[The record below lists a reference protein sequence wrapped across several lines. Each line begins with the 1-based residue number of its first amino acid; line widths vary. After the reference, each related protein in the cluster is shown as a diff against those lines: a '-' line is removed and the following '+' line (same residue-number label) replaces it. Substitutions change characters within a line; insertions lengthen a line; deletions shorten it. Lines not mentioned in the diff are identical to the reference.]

1 MCYSGSMSTKEK
13 PKSKTA
19 LQKLYEKWIMI
30 QLEAQSSKLMLAK
43 RDGHWGV
50 YLVINNIPVAKLLT
64 HAELI
69 ETEPKFK
76 PSEVLQDGLEK
87 LMDKDPRFF
96 NHVSGHKT
104 IDLDQL
110 DEYGGDGFEQE
121 FQPLIDELLT
131 YEAKI

>member
-1 MCYSGSMSTKEK
+1 
-13 PKSKTA
+13 
-19 LQKLYEKWIMI
+19 MI

>member
-1 MCYSGSMSTKEK
+1 MSTKEK

>member
-1 MCYSGSMSTKEK
+1 MSTKEK

-30 QLEAQSSKLMLAK
+30 QLEAQRSKLMLAK
-43 RDGHWGV
+43 RDGHCGV
-50 YLVINNIPVAKLLT
+50 YLVINDIPVAMLLT

-110 DEYGGDGFEQE
+110 AEYGGDGFEQE